1 MNFIHRYLPGLAGL
15 GLVWAAGAALADPLD
30 AGFQQPPDSARPETW
45 WHWMNGNLTREGLGA
60 DLQAMKD
67 IGLGGA
73 TIVNVDCGIPRG
85 NVPFMSPEWR
95 GLFKYTVQ
103 EANRLGLELCIE
115 NCAGWSS
122 SGGPWNT
129 PENAMQKLVTS
140 EVHVNGPADYDATW
154 PSPPVTLNTYH
165 DIALL
170 AFPETVNET
179 VRMQDFSPVVSLSSG
194 EDPGTRLTDGDP
206 HTVVNLPLP
215 TRGKPQFVQLAFRG
229 PFGARSIKLT
239 AGSGLPDC
247 GGTVAVSDDGQA
259 FKTVGIFSFGRKD
272 SAGRLISLGAQPVLA
287 RYWRVQF
294 NTVNA
299 KAKVNHLALAEIDL
313 SPQLVINNLDAKNGL
328 NGNAVLSSPE
338 PDGPAAGAILPHNT
352 IDLTSQLT
360 ADGHLHWSVP
370 AGKWIIQRFGYT
382 PTGVLNHPAP
392 KEGEGLECDK
402 FSTAA
407 LDAHWDG
414 FMQKILDDVGP
425 LAGKTLTSS
434 LIDSYEVGGQNWSKN
449 FRTEFQKRRGY
460 DPLKYL
466 PAFTGRVVEN
476 PAVSERFLWDVRRTI
491 ADLFAENYFGH
502 FADLCRQHGLLNAV
516 EPYTGP
522 FESLQS
528 GRTADVVMG
537 EFWSGSQGHPS
548 VKLAASIAH
557 IYGKNIVGAESF
569 TAAPDQGK
577 WQNDPY
583 SLKTLGDLM
592 FCRGLNRCVFH
603 RYASQPWTNRWPGM
617 TMGQWGFHFERT
629 VTWWDQGKGWIDY
642 LTHCQFLLQ
651 QGYAV
656 ADAAYYTGE
665 SAPVEMRVGNPALPA
680 GYDYD
685 AINADVL
692 EHRVT
697 VQNGRLTLPNGI
709 SYGVLILPPDDTDM
723 SPAVVE
729 RLAELVRAGATIVG
743 PRPQH
748 APGLTDYPKCDA
760 TVQKVADGLWGKC
773 DGETV
778 LENAAGQGRVIWGKP
793 LKDVF
798 AELALKPDFEFQ
810 GISAPA
816 RLAYV
821 HRVAGEAD
829 IYFVSN
835 QQRLFAGA
843 DCTFRVTGK
852 IPELWHA
859 DTGVMEPAPVWSDH
873 DGRTTVRLDLDP
885 AGSVFVVFRQTATGA
900 DHVVTA
906 TSSGSVGGDAVSKL
920 VIQHAVYT
928 SVDHAGEMDV
938 TPLLAELA
946 RSGQVQVAVDN
957 SVFDRDPAV
966 NHYKELRVTYT
977 LDGKAGQVTVPEGGT
992 LTLPAEATIGQAPE
1006 WKPVVGAN
1014 GAPAVKVWAN
1024 EQIELHSAAGKV
1036 WQVKATDLPA
1046 PASVSGAW
1054 DLRFPPNWGAPAS
1067 VTLDKLISWTDH
1079 PDSGVRYF
1087 SGTATYEKDIEISAD
1102 RLQAG
1107 RELWLDLGAV
1117 KNFATVSLNGQN
1129 LGVLWKPPFRVNV
1142 TAAAK
1147 PGSNR
1152 LQVKVTNLW
1161 PNRLIGD
1168 EQLPPD
1174 REWNGKE
1181 LKAWPQWLLDGKP
1194 SPTGRFTF
1202 TTWHHWT
1209 KDSPLLESGLLGPV
1223 TLRTAE
1229 TITVQ

>member
-1 MNFIHRYLPGLAGL
+1 MNFYHRNLSGLAGL
-15 GLVWAAGAALADPLD
+15 GLVLAAGTALADPLD
-30 AGFQQPPDSARPETW
+30 AGFQHPPDSARPETW

-140 EVHVNGPADYDATW
+140 EVHVTGPTDYDATF

-165 DIALL
+165 DVAVL
-170 AFPETVNET
+170 AFPDTANDA
-179 VRMQDFSPVVSLSSG
+179 VRMRDLSPVVSLSTG
-194 EDPGTRLTDGDP
+194 EDPGNRLTDGDAG
-206 HTVVNLPLP
+206 TQVNLPLP

-239 AGSGLPDC
+239 AGAGLPDC
-247 GGTVAVSDDGQA
+247 GGTVEVSDDGQA
-259 FKTVGIFSFGRKD
+259 FRTVGKFTFGRKD

-294 NTVNA
+294 NTVSP
-299 KAKVNHLALAEIDL
+299 KAKVNHLALADIDL

-338 PDGPAAGAILPHNT
+338 PDGPAAGAVLPQNT
-352 IDLTSQLT
+352 IDLTSQLSS
-360 ADGHLHWSVP
+360 DGHLHWSVP

-382 PTGVLNHPAP
+382 PTGVMNHPAP

-402 FSTAA
+402 FSKAA
-407 LDAHWDG
+407 LDAHWAG
-414 FMQKILDDVGP
+414 FMQKVLDDIKPLGGQG
-425 LAGKTLTSS
+425 LAGS
-434 LIDSYEVGGQNWSKN
+434 LVDSYEVGGQTWTKN
-449 FRTEFQKRRGY
+449 FREEFKQRRGY
-460 DPLKYL
+460 DLLPYL
-466 PAFTGRVVEN
+466 PVFTDRVVDN
-476 PAVSERFLWDVRRTI
+476 PAVTERFLWDLRRTI

-502 FADLCRQHGLLNAV
+502 FTELCHQHGLMNAV

-583 SLKTLGDLM
+583 ALKTLGDLM

-629 VTWWDQGKGWIDY
+629 ETWWDQGKGWIDY
-642 LTHCQFLLQ
+642 LTHCQYLLQ

-709 SYGVLILPPDDTDM
+709 SYAVLVLPPDDSDM
-723 SPAVVE
+723 SPAVVQ
-729 RLAELVRAGATIVG
+729 RLDELVRAGATIVG
-743 PRPQH
+743 ARPQH
-748 APGLTDYPKCDA
+748 APGLTDYPQCDA

-773 DGETV
+773 DGDTV

-798 AELALKPDFEFQ
+798 AELALKPDFESQ

-821 HRVAGEAD
+821 HRVAGAAD

-835 QQRLFAGA
+835 QQRQFAAA

-852 IPELWHA
+852 IPELWHP
-859 DTGVMEPAPVWSDH
+859 DTGVMEPAPVWSDR

-885 AGSVFVVFRQTATGA
+885 AGSVFVVFRQAATGA
-900 DHVVTA
+900 DHVVKA
-906 TSSGSVGGDAVSKL
+906 AGSGESGGAAVSKL
-920 VIQHAVYT
+920 VIQHAVYA
-928 SVDHAGEMDV
+928 SIDHAGEMDV

-946 RSGQVQVAVDN
+946 RSGQVQLAVDN
-957 SVFDRDPAV
+957 SAFDRDPAV

-992 LTLPAEATIGQAPE
+992 LTLPAEATVGQAPA
-1006 WKPVVGAN
+1006 WKPVVGAD
-1014 GAPAVKVWAN
+1014 GAPAVKLWSN

-1036 WQVKATDLPA
+1036 WQAKATDLPA

-1054 DLRFPPNWGAPAS
+1054 DLSFPPNWGAPAS

-1102 RLQAG
+1102 RLLAG

-1129 LGVLWKPPFRVNV
+1129 LGVLWKPPFRVNI

-1147 PGSNR
+1147 PGQNR

-1168 EQLPPD
+1168 EQLPSD

-1229 TITVQ
+1229 TIPVQ